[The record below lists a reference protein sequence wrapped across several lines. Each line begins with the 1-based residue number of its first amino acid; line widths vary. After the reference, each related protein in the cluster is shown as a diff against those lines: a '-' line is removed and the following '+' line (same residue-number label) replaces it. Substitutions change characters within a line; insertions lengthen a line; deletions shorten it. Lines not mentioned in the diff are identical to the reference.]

1 MGNTPSETVCYETRK
16 IVKHVRVISNRKE
29 IETKHEKPEIEI
41 WVGKTKIGKHNKEVK
56 CNDPKILFNINGYKI
71 NATSVW

>member
-1 MGNTPSETVCYETRK
+1 MGNTPSETVRYENRK
-16 IVKHVRVISNRKE
+16 TVKHVRVKSNRKE
-29 IETKHEKPEIEI
+29 IETKHKKPEIEV
-41 WVGKTKIGKHNKEVK
+41 WVGKTKIERHNKEIK